1 MQWVHRYWVRRD
13 SMTIVREAD
22 DEIAAMRNFF
32 GSRRTD
38 RNNRRS
44 GGRSSRTLAEE
55 ADAIAMEVRKRSV
68 GEV

>member
-1 MQWVHRYWVRRD
+1 
-13 SMTIVREAD
+13 
-22 DEIAAMRNFF
+22 MRNFF